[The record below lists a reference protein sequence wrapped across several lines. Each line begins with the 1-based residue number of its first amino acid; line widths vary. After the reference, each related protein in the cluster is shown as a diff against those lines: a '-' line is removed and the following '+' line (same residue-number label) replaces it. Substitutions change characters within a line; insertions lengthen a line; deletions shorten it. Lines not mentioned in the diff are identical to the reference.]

1 MKSFPL
7 DKILPHFKLTKLFIL
22 SIFIVL
28 FSILYMFLDDKHFSG
43 VNVVKETIKEEVI
56 KKKLE
61 KKVQEMPSQVDT
73 FTSLTNN
80 TIQTDVDHE
89 LDKAAKTV
97 EQEVKEEDLTVEKI
111 ETTTFQRL
119 FDRLYFSIITSTL
132 LGYGDIY
139 PVTNISKTIVMAQ
152 SLATVSLIVL

>member
-43 VNVVKETIKEEVI
+43 VNIVKETIKEEVI

-61 KKVQEMPSQVDT
+61 KKVQEMPSHVDT
-73 FTSLTNN
+73 FTSLINN

>member
-43 VNVVKETIKEEVI
+43 VNIVKETIKEEVI

-80 TIQTDVDHE
+80 TIQTNVDHE

>member
-43 VNVVKETIKEEVI
+43 VNIVKETIKEEVI

>member
-22 SIFIVL
+22 SIFIVF

-80 TIQTDVDHE
+80 TIQTDVEHE

-97 EQEVKEEDLTVEKI
+97 EQEVKEDDLTVEKI

>member
-80 TIQTDVDHE
+80 TIQTNVDHE

>member
-22 SIFIVL
+22 SIFIVF

-80 TIQTDVDHE
+80 TIQTNVDHE

>member
-22 SIFIVL
+22 SIFIVF

-119 FDRLYFSIITSTL
+119 FDRLYFSIITSAL

>member
-22 SIFIVL
+22 SIFIVF

-97 EQEVKEEDLTVEKI
+97 EQEVKEDDLTVEKI

>member
-22 SIFIVL
+22 SIFIVF